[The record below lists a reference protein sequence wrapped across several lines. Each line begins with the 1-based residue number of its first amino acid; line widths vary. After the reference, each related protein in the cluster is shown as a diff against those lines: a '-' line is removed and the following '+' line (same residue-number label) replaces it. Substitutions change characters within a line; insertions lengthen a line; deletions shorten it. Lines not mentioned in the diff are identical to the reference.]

1 MATFQTYD
9 SVGAKE
15 DVSDVISMLTPH
27 KVPFST
33 SIGSETVKQ
42 KVYQWQEDA
51 LDPAQDNAQ
60 VEGFDATEEAL
71 TTTEMLQ
78 TTTQI
83 ISLTIPLSGSLQDTD
98 HHGPSN
104 EPDRHIR
111 KKGQSPRT
119 DLQRA

>member
-1 MATFQTYD
+1 MRISDWSSDVCSSDLHTLVQQRRTHRHTMATFQTYD

-42 KVYQWQEDA
+42 KVYQWQEDE

-60 VEGFDATEEAL
+60 VEGLDATEEEQIGR
-71 TTTEMLQ
+71 THVCTPVNN
-78 TTTQI
+78 TQI
-83 ISLTIPLSGSLQDTD
+83 V
-98 HHGPSN
+98 
-104 EPDRHIR
+104 
-111 KKGQSPRT
+111 
-119 DLQRA
+119 